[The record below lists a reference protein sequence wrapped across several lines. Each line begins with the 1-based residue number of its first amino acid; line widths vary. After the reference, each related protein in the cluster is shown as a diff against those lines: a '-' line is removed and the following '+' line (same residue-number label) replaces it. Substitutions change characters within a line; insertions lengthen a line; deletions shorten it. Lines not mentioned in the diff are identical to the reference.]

1 MAKEDREAKR
11 QIRRFRGYIILII
24 VLAIIGTVIYGLRSP
39 RFDVATYEV
48 EGNTYYNDEE
58 IINMGDCTTGVN
70 IFTGFKSSSIKK
82 QLLKDPYMEKV
93 RISRK
98 LPSTVVIRIT
108 ERKQTAAVVYGERFV
123 VIDDEGIVLRMTS
136 VDPRVTIIRGLS
148 IKKMTLGEPLEVE
161 ETVLYRQS
169 MEIIYAMLAN
179 DMYFRA
185 IDISDAGVSAYVLDN
200 LVVKGLSNNIV
211 DALKNK
217 DIQLV
222 VQDLFGKGIERG
234 TIKVTGEN
242 YVSFDPA
249 LD

>member
-1 MAKEDREAKR
+1 MAKSDREAKR
-11 QIRRFRGYIILII
+11 KIRRFRGFTILVIIL
-24 VLAIIGTVIYGLRSP
+24 AMIGAVIYGLKSP
-39 RFDVATYEV
+39 HFDVTTYEV

-58 IINMGDCTTGVN
+58 IINMGDCNTGVN
-70 IFTGFKSSSIKK
+70 IFTGFKPSDIKK
-82 QLLKDPYMEKV
+82 QLMKDPYMEKV
-93 RISRK
+93 RITRK
-98 LPSTVVIRIT
+98 LPSTVVIHIT
-108 ERKQTAAVVYGERFV
+108 ERKQTAAVVYGDRFV
-123 VIDDEGIVLRMTS
+123 VIDDEGTVLRLTS
-136 VDPRVTIIRGLS
+136 VDPKVTIIHGLS

-169 MEIIYAMLAN
+169 MEIVYAMLAN

-185 IDISDAGVSAYVLDN
+185 IHISDAGVSAYVLDN
-200 LVVKGLSNNIV
+200 LVVKGLSDNIV
-211 DALKNK
+211 DALKHK

-222 VQDLFGKGIERG
+222 VQNLFSQGIERG

>member
-1 MAKEDREAKR
+1 MAKSDREAKR
-11 QIRRFRGYIILII
+11 HMRRFRGFTALVIILVI
-24 VLAIIGTVIYGLRSP
+24 AGAVIYGLKSP
-39 RFDVATYEV
+39 HFDVTAYEV
-48 EGNTYYNDEE
+48 EGNTYYTDEE
-58 IINMGDCTTGVN
+58 IINMGDCSTGVN
-70 IFTGFKSSSIKK
+70 IFTGFKPSDIKN
-82 QLLKDPYMEKV
+82 QLLKDPYMEKI

-98 LPSTVVIRIT
+98 LPSTVVIRVT

-123 VIDDEGIVLRMTS
+123 VIDDEGTVLRMTS
-136 VDPRVTIIRGLS
+136 VDPKVTIIRGLS
-148 IKKMTLGEPLEVE
+148 IRKMTLGEPLEVE

-185 IDISDAGVSAYVLDN
+185 IDITDAGCSAYVLDN
-200 LVVKGLSNNIV
+200 LVVKGLAENIV

-222 VQDLFGKGIERG
+222 VQNLFSQGIERG

-249 LD
+249 IG